1 MFKAMIQMNF
11 TGIVSCV
18 ILGGYYTGKTYWFLI
33 DLNEISLEST
43 KNRQTNR
50 KVRVALKLAT
60 K

>member
-43 KNRQTNR
+43 KIDKQTV
-50 KVRVALKLAT
+50 KFVLP
-60 K
+60 